1 MWKPEH
7 RQAAKRDGVR
17 YPSDLT
23 DAEWA
28 WVGPMIPPAKRGG
41 RPRDV
46 DVREVLTR
54 FCTCCPLVANGRRCQ
69 RICRRR
75 APRAD
80 GGYQGPKAAR
90 AAALTGTWTIDI
102 VKRLD
107 AAIGF
112 NVLPKRWIVE
122 RTFGWLSHCR
132 RLARDF
138 ERYTATVAAFIVSG
152 P

>member
-46 DVREVLTR
+46 YVREVLNAILYVLST
-54 FCTCCPLVANGRRCQ
+54 GCQ
-69 RICRRR
+69 WQ
-75 APRAD
+75 A
-80 GGYQGPKAAR
+80 
-90 AAALTGTWTIDI
+90 
-102 VKRLD
+102 
-107 AAIGF
+107 
-112 NVLPKRWIVE
+112 LPK
-122 RTFGWLSHCR
+122 
-132 RLARDF
+132 DF
-138 ERYTATVAAFIVSG
+138 AAEEHRASLLHVVG
-152 P
+152 LGRHA